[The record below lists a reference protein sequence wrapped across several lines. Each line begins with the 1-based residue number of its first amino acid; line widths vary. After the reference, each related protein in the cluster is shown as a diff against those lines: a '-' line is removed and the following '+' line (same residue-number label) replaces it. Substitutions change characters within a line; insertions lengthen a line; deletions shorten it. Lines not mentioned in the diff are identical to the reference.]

1 MRIIVVKAG
10 KEFQSVTE
18 IPEKKEFDV
27 IGSDDK
33 GAWSALLKRGIPQI
47 FGMFIKRGINPSL
60 AEELTQKTVFDA
72 VRGKDTFDPAKG
84 TAENWLIGIAG
95 NNLAAEFRRR
105 AIREISGSE
114 LAGYI
119 EAIDRQLLP
128 DQVLEL
134 KETALLVR
142 QGMDRLDEKERAVL
156 KGKYVDDL
164 SAREIAEKLSL
175 TEKAVHSLL
184 YRARISLRDKLK
196 SLAPSYKEARKK

>member
-1 MRIIVVKAG
+1 VKAG

-18 IPEKKEFDV
+18 IPEKIELDV
-27 IGSDDK
+27 ISTADK
-33 GAWSALLKRGIPQI
+33 GAWSALLKRGIPKI

-72 VRGKDTFDPAKG
+72 VRGKDTFDAAKG
-84 TAENWLIGIAG
+84 TAENWLIGIAS
-95 NNLAAEFRRR
+95 NNLAAEFRKR

-114 LAGYI
+114 LAGFI

-128 DQVLEL
+128 DEVLEL

-142 QGMDRLDEKERAVL
+142 QAMDRLDEKERAVL